1 MQTSQL
7 SSKIN
12 GYYHAALILLF
23 GSLLAG
29 YTISGITIRQDAISL
44 FLIGIFTALL
54 LLPIV
59 KELTLL
65 GLKFKA
71 ETKTEK

>member
-1 MQTSQL
+1 MQTSQIH
-7 SSKIN
+7 SKIN

-23 GSLLAG
+23 ASLFAG
-29 YTISGITIRQDAISL
+29 YTLSGVTIRQDAISL
-44 FLIGIFTALL
+44 FLLGIFTALL

-65 GLKFKA
+65 GLKFKVQA
-71 ETKTEK
+71 KNR